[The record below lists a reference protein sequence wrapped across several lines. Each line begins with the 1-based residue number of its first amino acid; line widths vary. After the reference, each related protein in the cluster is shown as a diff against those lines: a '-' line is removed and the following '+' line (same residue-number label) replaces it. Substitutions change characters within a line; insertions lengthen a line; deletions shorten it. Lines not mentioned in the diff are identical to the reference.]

1 MRFRGKKV
9 PDTFNSSRATRVRFG
24 RGSKGSGWVKP
35 LFNLGVHISGVSI
48 RYERGIDMKR
58 YIALFMLLVV
68 TCISLGK
75 NRPVKDPERKPAP
88 AWVQEARLAAGSDYV
103 ETFAEAFTDPNIL
116 IGVFENPL
124 KFSPTTLSSREVLEY
139 LPGFYKAMRQ
149 FNLRRLRSVKPIKG
163 KFPEPVCFT
172 RMGLPPM
179 VEGRPSIPPV
189 VTPKGSKWV
198 LALKK
203 TSNKERI
210 SRYGHKD
217 DIEKYKF
224 INDHTMFT
232 VSRYGHGALCL
243 KWPEPKKESRQFPKP
258 RFVVQVPE
266 SIVGDFE
273 AILRVMPHIRKEK
286 IDPNGV
292 AAIDKTSKILKTDAA
307 KSIFA
312 EVLGDKLQKAQDPN
326 EQ

>member
-1 MRFRGKKV
+1 MKKYV
-9 PDTFNSSRATRVRFG
+9 
-24 RGSKGSGWVKP
+24 
-35 LFNLGVHISGVSI
+35 
-48 RYERGIDMKR
+48 
-58 YIALFMLLVV
+58 ALSMLVIV

-75 NRPVKDPERKPAP
+75 ERPAKKPAREPAP
-88 AWVQEARLAAGSDYV
+88 AWVQEARLAAGSNYV
-103 ETFAEAFTDPNIL
+103 ETFAQAFDDPNIL

-124 KFSPTTLSSREVLEY
+124 EFSPTTSPTTLSSGEVLEY
-139 LPGFYKAMRQ
+139 LPGFYKALHR
-149 FNLRRLRSVKPIKG
+149 FDLRRLRCVKPIKG
-163 KFPEPVCFT
+163 EFHEPVCFIPH
-172 RMGLPPM
+172 GLPPM
-179 VEGRPSIPPV
+179 VSSRPSIPPV
-189 VTPKGSKWV
+189 VTLRGSKWV

-203 TSNKERI
+203 TSKEYRI
-210 SRYGHKD
+210 SRYGDKD

-258 RFVVQVPE
+258 PFVVQVPE
-266 SIVGDFE
+266 SIVDDFE
-273 AILRVMPHIRKEK
+273 AILRVIPHTRKEK

-312 EVLGDKLQKAQDPN
+312 EVLGDKLEKAQDPN